1 MQRLSSAFYS
11 LDNLVA
17 KVTDNTTT
25 RDTSNRKS
33 AIFSR
38 PSELEPDGK
47 IRRLSL
53 PPESHPAPT
62 RRNSAVQSI
71 LRRTKSKDVVNR
83 FSAYLGRPRSRPNPQ
98 RTRSRPVSECTIS
111 SPCDFRQGSSAW
123 VSCSESLAQTSLR
136 SDSSGSGDIPTYGQT
151 KFDKHKSAT
160 PFTAYPIL
168 VTVHCPSSD
177 ESVGRV
183 TTNKYRD
190 QPDQRAIRHGGT
202 VMCRFKPTCTT
213 IGIDLTPGL
222 RSRGNISLFDTDVL
236 CQASSRRP
244 NMIESSTLTCWIPNF
259 GSMDDP
265 EEEGVPLGG
274 LT

>member
-183 TTNKYRD
+183 TTNKVPESWPYEH
-190 QPDQRAIRHGGT
+190 PH
-202 VMCRFKPTCTT
+202 P
-213 IGIDLTPGL
+213 L
-222 RSRGNISLFDTDVL
+222 RSNPYV
-236 CQASSRRP
+236 SRRP
-244 NMIESSTLTCWIPNF
+244 VPRPTRPES
-259 GSMDDP
+259 DP
-265 EEEGVPLGG
+265 PWRNRHVSFQADMYNYRY
-274 LT
+274 